1 MDLKNVNSVY
11 FVGIGGI
18 GMSALARYFH
28 HNGYLVAG
36 YDRTETKLTKEL
48 QAEGIRVLFQDEVTL
63 IPESFLNK
71 EKTLIVYTPAIPQ
84 THQQL
89 SYFFKQS
96 FEVKKRAQVLGML
109 TREFKG
115 ICVAGTHGK
124 TTTSTLVA
132 HLLKQSKVDC
142 SAFLGGIAQNYMTNL
157 LVSEHSDYVVLEAD
171 EYDRSFLQ
179 LTPYMALI
187 TAADA
192 DHLDIYGT
200 DDEVKASFKEFASL
214 TKSDGK
220 LLVNQKASSLF
231 EEYNPN
237 QKYTYALEDKDA
249 DIAAQNIRLVDGI
262 YHFDLRFIDEVYAD
276 FEMGIPGL
284 VNVENAV
291 GALGLALFAGAEANE
306 LRGALKSFKGIRRR
320 FEYRIKN
327 DDLVLIDDYA
337 HHPEEINATVKSVRD
352 LYPESKITGIFQPHL
367 YSRTKDFYKEFA
379 SSLNAVDELIMLD
392 IYPARE
398 EPIPG
403 VNSKM
408 ILDLVDLPVK
418 LIATKEELCERLKAL
433 KPEVVLAMG
442 AGDIDKEIDLL
453 TQKLRSE

>member
-1 MDLKNVNSVY
+1 MDLSKIHNVY

-48 QAEGIRVLFQDEVTL
+48 EDEGIKVWFEDDVAL
-63 IPESFLNK
+63 IPEPFLQNNV
-71 EKTLIVYTPAIPQ
+71 TLVVFTPAIPK

-89 SYFFKQS
+89 NYFFDNEFVVQ
-96 FEVKKRAQVLGML
+96 KRAQVLGML
-109 TREFKG
+109 TKAHKG

-124 TTTSTLVA
+124 TTTSTMVA

-142 SAFLGGIAQNYMTNL
+142 SAFLGGIAQNYKTNL
-157 LVSEHSDYVVLEAD
+157 LVSDKSDYVVLEAD

-179 LTPYMALI
+179 LLPYMALI

-200 DDEVKASFKEFASL
+200 DAEVKESFKAFASL
-214 TKSDGK
+214 VKPEGK
-220 LLVNQKASSLF
+220 LLINHKTWPLF
-231 EEYNPN
+231 ESAAITD
-237 QKYTYALEDKDA
+237 KYSYGLNEKNAEISA
-249 DIAAQNIRLVDGI
+249 ENIRLVDGI
-262 YHFDLRFIDEVYAD
+262 YHFDLRFLSQTYTD

-291 GALGLALFAGAEANE
+291 GALGLALLAGAEADE
-306 LRGALKSFKGIRRR
+306 LRLSLKSFKGIRRR
-320 FEYRIKN
+320 FEYRIN
-327 DDLVLIDDYA
+327 RADLVLIDDYA

-352 LYPESKITGIFQPHL
+352 LYPNSKITGVFQPHL
-367 YSRTKDFYKEFA
+367 YSRTKDFYKDFA
-379 SSLNAVDELIMLD
+379 TSLSAVDELIMLD

-398 EPIPG
+398 EPIEG
-403 VNSKM
+403 VSSQM
-408 ILDLVDLPVK
+408 ILDLVNLPIKMISSKDDLFEN
-418 LIATKEELCERLKAL
+418 LMAL
-433 KPEVVLAMG
+433 QPQVVLAMG
-442 AGDIDKEIDLL
+442 AGDIDKEIDRVAE
-453 TQKLRSE
+453 KLQNL